1 MFNYKKKFE
10 CSHTKWMLW
19 IFRDAVDIQRYSPW
33 PQQVQSRVG
42 NRAVHGRVYKVVQM
56 KCTVI
61 ATGVQPRGQTYS
73 HSEKFEEL
81 SFQQMMVSRNMWILF
96 QVKQKNGKT
105 GEKIQ
110 ELFQEWWGIS
120 SKVCYWDIDSSFDLK
135 GQLRE
140 LLVHLFFGGRD
151 SWYKKIFFLFEMDRE
166 YMNSLLRW
174 SGRIFQILSE
184 TKKHFQGS
192 KQRDFCHI
200 L

>member
-1 MFNYKKKFE
+1 
-10 CSHTKWMLW
+10 
-19 IFRDAVDIQRYSPW
+19 
-33 PQQVQSRVG
+33 
-42 NRAVHGRVYKVVQM
+42 
-56 KCTVI
+56 
-61 ATGVQPRGQTYS
+61 
-73 HSEKFEEL
+73 
-81 SFQQMMVSRNMWILF
+81 
-96 QVKQKNGKT
+96 
-105 GEKIQ
+105 
-110 ELFQEWWGIS
+110 
-120 SKVCYWDIDSSFDLK
+120 
-135 GQLRE
+135 LRE